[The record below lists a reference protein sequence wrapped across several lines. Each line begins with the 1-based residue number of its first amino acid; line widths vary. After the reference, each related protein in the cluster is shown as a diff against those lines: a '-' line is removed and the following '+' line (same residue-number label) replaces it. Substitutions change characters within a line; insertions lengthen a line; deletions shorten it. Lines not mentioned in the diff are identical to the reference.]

1 MREKPSKFEGLKKF
15 VLYPEKSKTGA
26 AFLRGKTGVYLI
38 YLNDTKN
45 LLYVGKASTDL
56 EDVITRHFQNGN
68 RTQVKF
74 KQYTDNPEIK
84 YICKVFLTHNAND
97 AHKLEAY
104 LIERLQP
111 KLNKQ
116 LPANAENLS
125 RYKQRRRNELQ
136 LYIDFKLSEATGEKD
151 DVLDFDG
158 KITTEEVPF

>member
-1 MREKPSKFEGLKKF
+1 MREKPRNFEGLKKF
-15 VLYPEKSKTGA
+15 ILYPEKGKTGA
-26 AFLRGKTGVYLI
+26 AFLRDKIGVYLI

-45 LLYVGKASTDL
+45 LLYIGKASTDL

-74 KQYTDNPEIK
+74 KQYANNPVIK

-116 LPANAENLS
+116 LPAEAENLS
-125 RYKQRRRNELQ
+125 RYKQRKRNDLQ
-136 LYIDFKLSEATGEKD
+136 MYIDFKLSEATGEKED
-151 DVLDFDG
+151 ILDFDG
-158 KITTEEVPF
+158 NISTEEVPF